1 MRLIFLVFVVFASV
15 SVSASVNPV
24 PVTADDDIVFD
35 DELLGKTSEPE
46 LYVLSAADEEFLK
59 LDDETVL
66 AEAREAKYQAF
77 RDRDISLDVYHQIL
91 DAFEDINEDVEFDAN
106 DEDFLNAGIKLPE
119 GKKEAKVS
127 IDSAKSQKK
136 Q

>member
-77 RDRDISLDVYHQIL
+77 RDRDISLDVYH
-91 DAFEDINEDVEFDAN
+91 
-106 DEDFLNAGIKLPE
+106 
-119 GKKEAKVS
+119 
-127 IDSAKSQKK
+127 
-136 Q
+136 